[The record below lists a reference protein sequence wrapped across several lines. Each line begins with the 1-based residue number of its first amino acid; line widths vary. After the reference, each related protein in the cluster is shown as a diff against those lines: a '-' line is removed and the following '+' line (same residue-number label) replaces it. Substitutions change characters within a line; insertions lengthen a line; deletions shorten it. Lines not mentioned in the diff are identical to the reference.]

1 MSVVRTCRPRGL
13 NGLLTPLVV
22 VPLTAP
28 SILRATKRLVAT
40 ALLAVVSAGCDK
52 MQQQGPPPS
61 YRSSALEAVMP
72 TTPPEQAAPASE
84 VAPSSVPAASSAA
97 PSRVPAERK

>member
-1 MSVVRTCRPRGL
+1 MSAVRTCRPRGL

-22 VPLTAP
+22 LPLTAP
-28 SILRATKRLVAT
+28 STLGATKRLVAT
-40 ALLAVVSAGCDK
+40 ALLAGLSAGCDK

-72 TTPPEQAAPASE
+72 TTPPEQAAPASV
-84 VAPSSVPAASSAA
+84 VAQSIAPAASRGA
-97 PSRVPAERK
+97 PPERK

>member
-1 MSVVRTCRPRGL
+1 MSVVRTCRPRVP
-13 NGLLTPLVV
+13 NGSLACLVV
-22 VPLTAP
+22 LRLTAP
-28 SILRATKRLVAT
+28 SALRIPKRLVAT
-40 ALLAVVSAGCDK
+40 ALLAVLSAGCDK

-97 PSRVPAERK
+97 PSRVPAELK

>member
-1 MSVVRTCRPRGL
+1 MSVVRTCHPRGL

-52 MQQQGPPPS
+52 MQQQGPPPT

-84 VAPSSVPAASSAA
+84 VAPSSVPTASSAA